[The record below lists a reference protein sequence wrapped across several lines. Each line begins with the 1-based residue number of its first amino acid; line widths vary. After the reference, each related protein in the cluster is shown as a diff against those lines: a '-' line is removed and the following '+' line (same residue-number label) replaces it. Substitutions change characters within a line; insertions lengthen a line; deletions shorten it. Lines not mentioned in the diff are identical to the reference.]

1 MQARTALVAAAA
13 LVTACRSCPP
23 PTGPAGEEDARCPTP
38 RDEAIAAFLESRE
51 PGYAAARAAAR
62 RWLDALEVDPAL
74 LRSKGI
80 KGKKKLVELLD
91 AYVWLM
97 RDPRGDD
104 VAALEARAAR
114 VVEPTREPGYHDM
127 AEVDDRQFKQD
138 ATSYMR
144 AAYLMDGLGMDTDD
158 YVAQMHKVLP
168 RFNEHMPSRGPAQQM
183 IFHTYYEHFGFEQ
196 PFPLDRAFEK
206 GRIAARAD
214 PHALERMPIYH
225 LTHEI
230 FMPFRYGEVRETDF
244 FDEGDLAY
252 LREALPVLVGR
263 RIAARDPD
271 LVAELVLCLEYLD
284 MEDVPAYREG
294 IAFLLENQNED
305 GSWGD
310 YPEADRRFGPYAL
323 HHIYLH
329 TTKLALSAL
338 VNAYRCPG

>member
-1 MQARTALVAAAA
+1 MHARIALAAAA
-13 LVTACRSCPP
+13 CLVAGCRSCQPP
-23 PTGPAGEEDARCPTP
+23 PGPGDAVDDRRLSIPGDETAG
-38 RDEAIAAFLESRE
+38 FLEHRR
-51 PGYAAARAAAR
+51 PQYAAARVKAR
-62 RWLDALEVDPAL
+62 KWLDDLEVDPSL
-74 LRSKGI
+74 LRSHGI

-97 RDPRGDD
+97 RDPLGEDTR
-104 VAALEARAAR
+104 ALMARAEE
-114 VVEPTREPGYHDM
+114 VIQPTREAAYHDM
-127 AEVDDRQFKQD
+127 AAVDDRQFKQD

-144 AAYLMDGLGMDTDD
+144 AAYLMDRLGMDTGQ
-158 YVAQMHKVLP
+158 YVEQMRKVLP
-168 RFNEHMPSRGPAQQM
+168 RFDEHMPTRGPAQQM
-183 IFHTYYEHFGFEQ
+183 IFHTYYSHFGFPE

-214 PHALERMPIYH
+214 PHTLERMPIYH

-244 FDEGDLAY
+244 FDEDDEAY
-252 LREALPVLVGR
+252 LTGALPVLVKR

-284 MEDVPAYREG
+284 MEDDPTYAEG
-294 IAFLLENQNED
+294 IAFLLDSQNAD

-310 YPEADRRFGPYAL
+310 YPEADRRHGPYAR

-338 VNAYRCPG
+338 INAFRCPG